1 MVVVLV
7 VVFVDSYRVYLA
19 IRLFLASIRAVRIAS
34 SLLGLRLVVL
44 GRWDVSLEI
53 TR

>member
-7 VVFVDSYRVYLA
+7 VVVNAYRVCLA
-19 IRLFLASIRAVRIAS
+19 IRLFLASIRAVRIAL

-44 GRWDVSLEI
+44 GWWDEALKVI
-53 TR
+53 R